1 MISVKPQF
9 QNNDF
14 KNAPVMQLRGADMKC
29 PKCGKENPGGRKTCK
44 FCGTTLHPYH
54 DPVLKRLYILTAV
67 LFVVFAALAVSELF
81 PGNSRTA
88 GDPSPA
94 ADTGM
99 PPVDETPSDETLSDE
114 TLSET
119 ASTGKSSPDRLSIA
133 DIPHLPDEFIT
144 HNGHTYAFYDANN
157 YGFETYQQVAEFCRE
172 SRGHLAVINDLAENN
187 FLFRK
192 LREKQIGT
200 AYFGYS
206 DEMEEGNWEWSDSG
220 STFENWTKVGSWS
233 LPDNGKSWGGDED
246 YAEFNYEKDKPTI
259 PSDGTWNDA
268 PFQENTT
275 TFICE
280 WDCLIDE

>member
-1 MISVKPQF
+1 
-9 QNNDF
+9 
-14 KNAPVMQLRGADMKC
+14 MQLRGADMKC

-99 PPVDETPSDETLSDE
+99 PPVDETPSDETLS
-114 TLSET
+114 ET

-144 HNGHTYAFYDANN
+144 HNGHTYAYSGALFQQDP
-157 YGFETYQQVAEFCRE
+157 YG
-172 SRGHLAVINDLAENN
+172 HN
-187 FLFRK
+187 
-192 LREKQIGT
+192 
-200 AYFGYS
+200 
-206 DEMEEGNWEWSDSG
+206 
-220 STFENWTKVGSWS
+220 
-233 LPDNGKSWGGDED
+233 
-246 YAEFNYEKDKPTI
+246 
-259 PSDGTWNDA
+259 
-268 PFQENTT
+268 
-275 TFICE
+275 
-280 WDCLIDE
+280 

>member
-1 MISVKPQF
+1 
-9 QNNDF
+9 
-14 KNAPVMQLRGADMKC
+14 MKC
-29 PKCGKENPGGRKTCK
+29 PKCGRDNPGRRKTCK
-44 FCGTTLHPYH
+44 FCGTALHSYH
-54 DPVLKRLYILTAV
+54 DPVLKRLYILTAA

-81 PGNSRTA
+81 SGN
-88 GDPSPA
+88 GPA
-94 ADTGM
+94 ADVPSPTADTSR
-99 PPVDETPSDETLSDE
+99 PPVDETS
-114 TLSET
+114 SET
-119 ASTGKSSPDRLSIA
+119 ASTGKSSPERLSIA

-157 YGFETYQQVAEFCRE
+157 YGFEKYQEVAEFCRE

-206 DEMEEGNWEWSDSG
+206 DEIEEGKWEWSDSG

-246 YAEFNYEKDKPTI
+246 YAEFNYEKNKPEI